1 MGVSFQLPHFS
12 SFPNA
17 SFVACPTHRQQGSL
31 VKEMFLFVCFL
42 LKKIYFIVIEEILS
56 YIWSKWTVPPDRR
69 TGKVEQAQT
78 LGKSQN

>member
-1 MGVSFQLPHFS
+1 M
-12 SFPNA
+12 
-17 SFVACPTHRQQGSL
+17 

-69 TGKVEQAQT
+69 TGKVVQADSEEMAGVEPA
-78 LGKSQN
+78 LFLSLPALEV

>member
-1 MGVSFQLPHFS
+1 MWLGLLQHFPQSPQMWVSPFQGPGFS

-42 LKKIYFIVIEEILS
+42 INKIYFIVIENI
-56 YIWSKWTVPPDRR
+56 
-69 TGKVEQAQT
+69 
-78 LGKSQN
+78 